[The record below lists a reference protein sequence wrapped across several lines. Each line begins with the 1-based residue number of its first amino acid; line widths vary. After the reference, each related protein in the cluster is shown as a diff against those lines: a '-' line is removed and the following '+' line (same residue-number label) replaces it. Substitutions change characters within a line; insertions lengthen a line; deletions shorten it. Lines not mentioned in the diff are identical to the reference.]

1 MILTDSQII
10 LRLEDM
16 FDVKKSEDT
25 TKEELISQVN
35 PNSIDLTISKIYK
48 RPNVINNDVLYGFS
62 CEEERKIYDL
72 AYWSDFVSDNGY
84 ITLKPNECLLG
95 VTREYV
101 TMPDNI
107 CGQIFTKSTLGRMFI
122 NHMMAGVVDAGF
134 HGRLTL
140 ELKNDGV
147 HTIRIPVG
155 ARIVQMICYKLG
167 ETPQRV
173 YSDESRNS
181 RYNGA
186 ETVETAKFSVNN

>member
-1 MILTDSQII
+1 MILTDNQII
-10 LRLEDM
+10 MRIDSM
-16 FDVKKSEDT
+16 FDFEKSDGV
-25 TKEELISQVN
+25 TKENLIKQVN
-35 PNSIDLTISKIYK
+35 PNSIDLTISKDFK
-48 RPNVINNDVLYGFS
+48 RPNTINNDVMYGFS
-62 CEEERKIYDL
+62 CEEERKLYDL
-72 AYWSDFVSDNGY
+72 AYWTDYQSDDGY
-84 ITLKPNECLLG
+84 ITLRPNECLLG
-95 VTREYV
+95 VTQEYV
-101 TMPDNI
+101 TMPDDI

-167 ETPQRV
+167 ETPKKV

-186 ETVETAKFSVNN
+186 MTVETAKFSKNK